1 MSVRSAPCDRARNW
15 VSLRLDGALSELES
29 AMLDRHLAGCA
40 ECRRFDADVAAS
52 TARLRAAPLE
62 TPVARF
68 GLPARSRRGR
78 LVALQG
84 VGTMAAALAA
94 ALTLVSGGSRPTP
107 PAEGGAA
114 PSGPAL
120 AVAAAPRSPDNTL
133 GVHQAPVVRTLVHS
147 DDTAIHGAF
156 GLSS

>member
-29 AMLDRHLAGCA
+29 ALLDRHLAGCA

-62 TPVARF
+62 TPVAQF

-84 VGTMAAALAA
+84 VGTIAAAVAA
-94 ALTLVSGGSRPTP
+94 ALTLVSGGSRPAP
-107 PAEGGAA
+107 PAQGAA
-114 PSGPAL
+114 AGGPAL

-133 GVHQAPVVRTLVHS
+133 GVHRAPVVRTLIHS
-147 DDTAIHGAF
+147 DDMAIHGAF